1 MKIFYLS
8 PTFYPAKSLG
18 GPTISSWA
26 KCKLLSK
33 SKNQVD
39 VYTTNTDGD
48 KRMEIANG
56 QRKKINKYFAIHYYN
71 EIIRNYLSFGLY
83 QKISF
88 RLKKYD
94 FIIIDDLF
102 SGYSLM
108 TLYLCIMMKKKFVII
123 PRGVLSKW
131 SLNNG
136 KKYIKFILIKFLIKP
151 FQSKITWEATSLEEK
166 NQIKS
171 IFNSSKIIILNNGIE
186 LRNYQ
191 KIKKLKKNI
200 YLKKFAKEQFSNKK
214 IITSLGRLHHVKN
227 LDVLVTA
234 FSKIYKKNKKLL
246 LLIAGN
252 DAGVKGDLLKL
263 IKKLNICE
271 SVKFVGH
278 LNFSD
283 KIKFLKGADLFICIS
298 KSENFANVV
307 LEATACKTPS
317 IVSQNVPWKILED
330 YRCGKQIKVTRKNL
344 IEAMEYYLKKKKTT
358 HKNYIKLAGKFD
370 LNELIQKTDK
380 IYKRINL

>member
-191 KIKKLKKNI
+191 KIKKLKKI
-200 YLKKFAKEQFSNKK
+200 F
-214 IITSLGRLHHVKN
+214 T
-227 LDVLVTA
+227 
-234 FSKIYKKNKKLL
+234 
-246 LLIAGN
+246 
-252 DAGVKGDLLKL
+252 
-263 IKKLNICE
+263 
-271 SVKFVGH
+271 
-278 LNFSD
+278 
-283 KIKFLKGADLFICIS
+283 
-298 KSENFANVV
+298 
-307 LEATACKTPS
+307 
-317 IVSQNVPWKILED
+317 
-330 YRCGKQIKVTRKNL
+330 
-344 IEAMEYYLKKKKTT
+344 
-358 HKNYIKLAGKFD
+358 
-370 LNELIQKTDK
+370 
-380 IYKRINL
+380 